1 MEAAVDME
9 DVGQDGSGNLHR
21 ILETK
26 LFKVHDEELNK
37 FYKKGFYKYWS
48 TSSVLPPTAFK
59 RYNM

>member
-37 FYKKGFYKYWS
+37 FYKKGFYKDE
-48 TSSVLPPTAFK
+48 K
-59 RYNM
+59 